1 MSQTTEL
8 SPVLTLEE
16 VAGYLQLPKEIV
28 ERQATQGRIP
38 GRCIEATWRFLKD
51 AIDEWLRSQDSR
63 TVLLQQAG
71 ALADDDTLPALRA
84 AIYAKRGLAET
95 EALLDLLRV
104 IPFDASAAVRFD
116 QLRKTKGLRKI
127 GRADLLI
134 ASITLALHARWSHAT
149 SVISSKY
156 PGLTVW

>member
-1 MSQTTEL
+1 MHILDT
-8 SPVLTLEE
+8 
-16 VAGYLQLPKEIV
+16 
-28 ERQATQGRIP
+28 
-38 GRCIEATWRFLKD
+38 
-51 AIDEWLRSQDSR
+51 
-63 TVLLQQAG
+63 
-71 ALADDDTLPALRA
+71 DTLTHLHAGHSRVVQRLHEIADPEIGITLITKIELLRGRYDYVLKA
-84 AIYAKRGLAET
+84 ASGSELLKAQQLLAKT